1 MTTPEELRSETLPED
16 DEKIAL
22 GKRLDKAA
30 WGLFLIILGCL
41 WLIPDEKIHEDTWLL
56 GAGVILLGLNAVR
69 FIAGIRMN
77 GFTIFLGVLGLLL
90 GIGGIFGLD
99 LPVFPILIILLG
111 LSILIEPLF
120 KRR

>member
-1 MTTPEELRSETLPED
+1 MTTPEELQSETLPED

>member
-1 MTTPEELRSETLPED
+1 MTTPEELQSETLPED

-30 WGLFLIILGCL
+30 WGLFLIMLGCL

-90 GIGGIFGLD
+90 GIGGMFGLD